1 MTKNWGRKLGKKLLP
16 QECTCSEG
24 AQLGSLLTQKRS
36 PCFAVGAGG
45 LAELGAATETL
56 RSAPLGVSLCLP
68 ALQPARNTAGEEF
81 MLGHPARASDCQV
94 FLNYVSRQF
103 TFP

>member
-24 AQLGSLLTQKRS
+24 GQLGSLLTQKRS

-56 RSAPLGVSLCLP
+56 WSAPLGVSLCRP
-68 ALQPARNTAGEEF
+68 ALQPARNAGGEEF
-81 MLGHPARASDCQV
+81 MLGHPARASACQV